1 MKMSV
6 ANQANEDA
14 KKMLRK
20 VHRLLNANRIDEAW
34 KLFGKHETGFYEQVD
49 SDLRDKILE
58 ARQNILKKMINELKV
73 K

>member
-1 MKMSV
+1 MPAVS
-6 ANQANEDA
+6 QANEEV

-20 VHRLLNANRIDEAW
+20 VQRLLNADRIDEAW
-34 KLFGKHETGFYEQVD
+34 MLFGKYDHDFFESIDAE
-49 SDLRDKILE
+49 LRDKILE